1 MSTLKAKLRGIAE
14 DELLATARQ
23 IHDLAAKLT
32 KDIAIDRDTLLRL
45 AAGGKVQVLHNKA
58 IKALT
63 DAKEAELLESLSK
76 QETE

>member
-1 MSTLKAKLRGIAE
+1 MSTLKEKLRGIAE
-14 DELLATARQ
+14 AELSGM
-23 IHDLAAKLT
+23 ISDLQVHAVKLT
-32 KDIAIDRDTLLRL
+32 KDSAVIGETLLRL
-45 AAGGKVQVLHNKA
+45 AAGGKVQVLRNKA